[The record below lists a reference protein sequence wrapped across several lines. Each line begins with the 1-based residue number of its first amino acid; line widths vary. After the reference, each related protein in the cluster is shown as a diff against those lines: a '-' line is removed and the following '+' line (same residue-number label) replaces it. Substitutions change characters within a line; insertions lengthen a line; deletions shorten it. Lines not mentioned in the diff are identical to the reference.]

1 MSQGVARAM
10 EGAFAAVKRGGKFL
24 VFGVA
29 PQEAS
34 MSLSPFRIYNDE
46 ITVLGSMAVLFS
58 FGPALD
64 LMSGGVIDT
73 KALLTTALLLEDF
86 ANALTGQL
94 ERFLIR
100 HPVVLVIVTHIWQK
114 LNSIERNVTLIVTNF
129 WQLFS
134 RIFGQTSLIVTNIWP
149 NHTCL

>member
-1 MSQGVARAM
+1 M
-10 EGAFAAVKRGGKFL
+10 EGAFATVKRGGKFL

-64 LMSGGVIDT
+64 LLHLATDERDQHGDDHH
-73 KALLTTALLLEDF
+73 LLVDINSCTSFGDDLHGTTLLSDLLVRHQAD
-86 ANALTGQL
+86 
-94 ERFLIR
+94 ERW
-100 HPVVLVIVTHIWQK
+100 V
-114 LNSIERNVTLIVTNF
+114 
-129 WQLFS
+129 
-134 RIFGQTSLIVTNIWP
+134 
-149 NHTCL
+149 